1 MSGSDPADVD
11 DPTPPEIPVGQ
22 GPALPGLD
30 PPLRV
35 VLVNPLIPPNTGN
48 VARTCAVTGC
58 RLHLVGPL
66 GFSLDEA
73 SLRRAGLDYWG
84 ALAPTV
90 HRDWAGFEASELR
103 EPGQRLHLFTGRS
116 TKSLFDVRF
125 KPGDWL
131 VFGQEQRGLPPALL
145 DAWPERRVAIPMR
158 PGQRSLNLAVAV
170 GVAVYAAFHSI
181 QK

>member
-1 MSGSDPADVD
+1 MSGNAPADVD
-11 DPTPPEIPVGQ
+11 DGTS
-22 GPALPGLD
+22 PALPRLE
-30 PPLRV
+30 PPLQV

-66 GFSLDEA
+66 GFSLDDA
-73 SLRRAGLDYWG
+73 SLRRAGLDYWE

-90 HRDWAGFEASELR
+90 HRDWGEFEASELR
-103 EPGQRLHLFTGRS
+103 GEQQRLHLFTGRAMRS
-116 TKSLFDVRF
+116 VFEVRF
-125 KPGDWL
+125 RPGDCL

-170 GVAVYAAFHSI
+170 GVGVYAAFHSI
-181 QK
+181 RK